1 MASDRMMQAIGALER
16 AISRL
21 EQDVAQFVAGNP
33 PSTSSGIDVPAA
45 KDALRSLTEMI
56 EELKGKSH
64 G

>member
-1 MASDRMMQAIGALER
+1 MASDRMMQAIRTLEGAV
-16 AISRL
+16 SRL
-21 EQDVAQFVAGNP
+21 EEDVAQFVTADA
-33 PSTSSGIDVPAA
+33 PSVTSGIDVPAA